1 MSADGEQDTPQP
13 LARTESRDLA
23 AMDGFDLLLL
33 LALLP
38 LHWTLFFLVVAQW
51 FIRRNPRLLA
61 GLLSYVGAD
70 HLRHHPA
77 AAELLPGLRH
87 LPPPAPGTSATPGT
101 PTRSNQVLHTL
112 LAAAPAQTPPAAQP
126 AAAPARTAAAPLPF
140 THWRKLV
147 LAAHNVIV
155 VGVPQSGKST
165 LTRAFLPALAN
176 IGQICLID
184 PHDQAN
190 DWPWPALGSG
200 RDYAA
205 IEQALA
211 DLTDE
216 MNRRYRRPRPHPPL
230 VAVIDEVPSITL
242 HRRRAWETHYP
253 QLVFEGAKVQIT
265 TWVLTQSAQV
275 KPLGLEGKGDLRDS
289 LLFLYL
295 GPFAVEQ
302 CPACAGQPYPAA
314 IEHHGQVHAIDTTP
328 LAVYAQLPVPEEAQW
343 HAPTAAPHEPP
354 ATAPAEDAAP
364 HEPPA
369 TAPPADTPPAGGAAD
384 TDARIAPAGAE
395 EIRKLSRALRHA
407 ARGAGKHEAIYV
419 GWGLKRGGGPQYK
432 RAEAL
437 FDLAL
442 NELEEAND
450 Q

>member
-1 MSADGEQDTPQP
+1 MSATDEQDTPQP
-13 LARTESRDLA
+13 LARPEARDLA

-77 AAELLPGLRH
+77 AAELLPGLRQ
-87 LPPPAPGTSATPGT
+87 LPPPSAGSNGTT
-101 PTRSNQVLHTL
+101 PTPPPSDQMLHTL
-112 LAAAPAQTPPAAQP
+112 LAAAPPPAA
-126 AAAPARTAAAPLPF
+126 AAAHPTTAPAGTAPAPLPF

-147 LAAHNVIV
+147 HTAHNVIV
-155 VGVPQSGKST
+155 VGAPQSGKST
-165 LTRAFLPALAN
+165 LTRAFLPALAHG
-176 IGQICLID
+176 GQICLID

-190 DWPWPALGSG
+190 DWPWPAIGSG
-200 RDYAA
+200 RDYPA
-205 IEQALA
+205 IGQALA
-211 DLTDE
+211 GLTDE
-216 MNRRYRRPRPHPPL
+216 MNRRYRRPGPHPPL
-230 VAVIDEVPSITL
+230 AVIIDEVPSITL
-242 HRRRAWETHYP
+242 HRKREWETHYP
-253 QLVFEGAKVQIT
+253 QLVFEGAKVRLK
-265 TWVLTQSAQV
+265 TWILTQSAQV

-295 GPFAVEQ
+295 GPFAIEQ
-302 CPACAGQPYPAA
+302 CPACAHQPYPAA
-314 IEHHGQVHAIDTTP
+314 IEHRGRIQPIDTTP
-328 LAVYAQLPVPEEAQW
+328 LPIYAQLPV
-343 HAPTAAPHEPP
+343 APTAAWPIPTAAP
-354 ATAPAEDAAP
+354 DMPDPDSAPAEDADLRDP
-364 HEPPA
+364 S
-369 TAPPADTPPAGGAAD
+369 PADEPTAAPAAD
-384 TDARIAPAGAE
+384 SHTADSIAPATAE

-419 GWGLKRGGGPQYK
+419 GWGRKRGGGPQYK

-442 NELEEAND
+442 KEMEDASEC
-450 Q
+450 

>member
-1 MSADGEQDTPQP
+1 MSADGDQDTPQP
-13 LARTESRDLA
+13 PARTESHDLA

-77 AAELLPGLRH
+77 AADLLPGLRQ
-87 LPPPAPGTSATPGT
+87 LPPPAPGTRGTSGT
-101 PTRSNQVLHTL
+101 PTQSNQVLHTL
-112 LAAAPAQTPPAAQP
+112 LTAAPAQTPPAAQP
-126 AAAPARTAAAPLPF
+126 ATAPARAAATPLPF

-147 LAAHNVIV
+147 VDAHNVIV

-176 IGQICLID
+176 VGQICLID

-200 RDYAA
+200 RDYPAIGQTLAA
-205 IEQALA
+205 
-211 DLTDE
+211 LTAE
-216 MNRRYRRPRPHPPL
+216 MNRRYRRSGPHPPL
-230 VAVIDEVPSITL
+230 AIVIDEVPSITL
-242 HRRRAWETHYP
+242 HLKREWETHYP
-253 QLVFEGAKVQIT
+253 QLVFEGAKVRLK

-302 CPACAGQPYPAA
+302 CPACAGQTYPAA
-314 IEHHGQVHAIDTTP
+314 IEHHGQVHAIDTAP
-328 LAVYAQLPVPEEAQW
+328 LPVYAQLPVLEEARW
-343 HAPTAAPHEPP
+343 HVPTAAPDMPDRD
-354 ATAPAEDAAP
+354 TAPAEDADA

-369 TAPPADTPPAGGAAD
+369 TTAPTDTPPADTAAD
-384 TDARIAPAGAE
+384 AGVGIAPAGVA

-442 NELEEAND
+442 KDEEEG
-450 Q
+450 